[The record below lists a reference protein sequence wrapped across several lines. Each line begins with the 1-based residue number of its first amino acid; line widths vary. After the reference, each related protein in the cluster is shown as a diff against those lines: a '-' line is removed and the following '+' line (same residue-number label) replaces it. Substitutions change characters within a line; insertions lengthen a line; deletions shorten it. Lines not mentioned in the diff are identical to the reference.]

1 MPVPLPSAALPRY
14 LLLYAALYAAFGVAS
29 PFLPAFLQ
37 SKGLAA
43 EEIGVVLA
51 AATGIRLITGPC
63 AGRLADRLA
72 APRGVLTACVALSAV
87 AVVLFL
93 PAGGFGALLAVSL
106 LHAAALAPTTTIADA
121 LALGAAAQR
130 NGFEY
135 GWVRGAGSAAFIIGS
150 IAAAQAIDATGLAV
164 IICLQAALLAAAA
177 GCVVL
182 VPDQVSHP
190 TGEHLQGDPPRSD
203 PPRSGRDARAPAIGA
218 LIALPEFRRLVLIA
232 ALVLGSH
239 AMHDAFAVIRWSA
252 GGIGPATA
260 SLLWSESVAAE
271 VAVFLLVGP
280 WLIRRLGPAGA
291 MILAAAA
298 GVVRWSVM
306 AVTAD
311 IVALALVQPLH
322 GLTFALL
329 HLACMRVLAR
339 VVPAGLAATAQSLY
353 ATGIG
358 ATTAILILVSGELYG
373 RFGPAGFW
381 AMAALCI
388 VALPLPLTL
397 RRGRSV
403 DRPEGRAQ

>member
-1 MPVPLPSAALPRY
+1 MPALVPSAALPRFI
-14 LLLYAALYAAFGVAS
+14 LLYAALYAAFGVAS

-37 SKGLAA
+37 SKGLNP
-43 EEIGVVLA
+43 EQIGIVLA

-72 APRGVLTACVALSAV
+72 APRAVLTACAGLA
-87 AVVLFL
+87 AIAAVLFL
-93 PAGGFGALLAVSL
+93 PAGGFEALLVVGL

-135 GWVRGAGSAAFIIGS
+135 GWVRGAGSAAFIVGS
-150 IAAAQAIDATGLAV
+150 IVAAQAIDGLGMAV

-182 VPDQVSHP
+182 VPDQVSLP
-190 TGEHLQGDPPRSD
+190 QGGKAQ
-203 PPRSGRDARAPAIGA
+203 SGRQHDAPAPGIVA
-218 LIALPEFRRLVLIA
+218 LLALPEFRRLVLIA

-252 GGIGPATA
+252 AGIGPATA

-291 MILAAAA
+291 MVLAAAA
-298 GVVRWSVM
+298 GAVRWIVM

-329 HLACMRVLAR
+329 HLACMRVLAQ

-353 ATGIG
+353 GTVGIG
-358 ATTAILILVSGELYG
+358 AATALLTLASGELYG

-388 VALPLPLTL
+388 LALPLPLTL
-397 RRGRSV
+397 RGGRDV
-403 DRPEGRAQ
+403 DRPGGRAQ

>member
-1 MPVPLPSAALPRY
+1 MLASPLSAALPRF
-14 LLLYAALYAAFGVAS
+14 LLLYAVLYAAFGVAS

-37 SKGLAA
+37 SKGLTA

-72 APRGVLTACVALSAV
+72 APRAVLAACTALSAA

-93 PAGGFGALLAVSL
+93 PAGRFEVLLAVSL

-121 LALGAAAQR
+121 LALGSAAQR

-135 GWVRGAGSAAFIIGS
+135 GWVRGAGSAAFIAGS
-150 IAAAQAIDATGLAV
+150 IAAAQAIDGFGMPV

-182 VPDQVSHP
+182 VPDQVS
-190 TGEHLQGDPPRSD
+190 PPQHTQ
-203 PPRSGRDARAPAIGA
+203 PHDARARGIVA
-218 LIALPEFRRLVLIA
+218 LLAMPEFRRLVLIA

-252 GGIGPATA
+252 AGIGPGTA

-271 VAVFLLVGP
+271 VVVFLLVGP

-291 MILAAAA
+291 MVLAAAA
-298 GVVRWSVM
+298 GVVRWVTM

-311 IVALALVQPLH
+311 IAALALVQPLH

-329 HLACMRVLAR
+329 HLACMRVLAQ

-353 ATGIG
+353 GTVGIG
-358 ATTAILILVSGELYG
+358 AATAILTLLSGELYG

-381 AMAALCI
+381 VMAALCI
-388 VALPLPLTL
+388 LALPLPLTL
-397 RRGRSV
+397 RRVRAV
-403 DRPEGRAQ
+403 DGPQGRAQ

>member
-1 MPVPLPSAALPRY
+1 MLASPLSVALPRF
-14 LLLYAALYAAFGVAS
+14 LLLYAVLYAAFGVAS

-37 SKGLAA
+37 SKGLTA

-72 APRGVLTACVALSAV
+72 APRAVLAACTALSAA
-87 AVVLFL
+87 AVILFL
-93 PAGGFGALLAVSL
+93 PARGAEALLAVGL
-106 LHAAALAPTTTIADA
+106 LHAAALAPTTIIADA

-135 GWVRGAGSAAFIIGS
+135 GWVRGAGSAAFIAGS
-150 IAAAQAIDATGLAV
+150 IAAAQAIDGFGMAV
-164 IICLQAALLAAAA
+164 IIGLQAALLAAAA

-182 VPDQVSHP
+182 VPDQVS
-190 TGEHLQGDPPRSD
+190 Q
-203 PPRSGRDARAPAIGA
+203 PRSGQARGDVRAPGIGA

-252 GGIGPATA
+252 AGIGPGTA

-271 VAVFLLVGP
+271 VVVFLLIGP
-280 WLIRRLGPAGA
+280 WLIRWLGPPGA

-306 AVTAD
+306 AVTTD

-329 HLACMRVLAR
+329 HLACMRVLAQ

-353 ATGIG
+353 GTIGIG
-358 ATTAILILVSGELYG
+358 ATTAILTVVSGELYG
-373 RFGPAGFW
+373 RLGSAGFW
-381 AMAALCI
+381 AMAGLCTL
-388 VALPLPLTL
+388 ALPLPLTL
-397 RRGRSV
+397 RRARAV
-403 DRPEGRAQ
+403 ERPEGRAQ